1 MSGTIAIIPARGGSK
16 RIGRKNLMPLAGQ
29 PLVEHTVR
37 HALAADEVD
46 EVIVSTEDGDIAAV
60 AAGIGATVIA
70 RPPALADD
78 RSTSESALLHVLDAR
93 DAPDPELVVFLQAT
107 SPVRR
112 PADIDAAVRQLRAS
126 GADSLLSACRDHG
139 FIWVDS
145 ANGARPTNYDP
156 HDRPREQD
164 MPAQYRENGSIY
176 VFRTPVLRDGG
187 ARLGG
192 RVEIYEMDEWSSV
205 QIDEPEDF
213 ELAEW
218 ILSRRADLD
227 DDLPDPIGLV
237 VFDFDGVMTDNTV
250 LVDQDGREAVLA
262 HRGDGW
268 GLARLTEAQVP
279 LAVLSTEMN
288 PVVAARCSKL
298 GIPYVQGVADKEAAL
313 RTLIADHDTRPEN
326 VIYVGNDVNDL
337 PAMRVAGFPVV
348 VADAHEDAV
357 AAARLVLKRPGG
369 RGAVRELCDILLA
382 RLGAKEVKS

>member
-1 MSGTIAIIPARGGSK
+1 MSGTIAIIPARGGSE
-16 RIGRKNLMPLAGQ
+16 RIGRKNLLQLAGR

-46 EVIVSTEDGDIAAV
+46 EVIVSTEDYEIAAV
-60 AAGIGATVIA
+60 AAAAGATVIA
-70 RPPALADD
+70 RPTELADD

-93 DAPDPELVVFLQAT
+93 DGPDPELVVFLQAT

-126 GADSLLSACRDHG
+126 AADSLLSACRDHG
-139 FIWVDS
+139 FIWIDGPD
-145 ANGARPTNYDP
+145 GARPTNYDP
-156 HDRPREQD
+156 QHRPREQD
-164 MPAQYRENGSIY
+164 MPPRYRENGSIY

-192 RVEIYEMDEWSSV
+192 RIEIYEMDQWSSV
-205 QIDEPEDF
+205 QIDETEDV
-213 ELAEW
+213 ELAAW
-218 ILSRRADLD
+218 ILTRHANGG
-227 DDLPDPIGLV
+227 DLPDPVGLV

-268 GLARLTEAQVP
+268 GLARLTEAHVP
-279 LAVLSTEMN
+279 VAVLSTEMN

-298 GIPYVQGVADKEAAL
+298 GIPCLQGVPDKEVGL
-313 RTLIADHDTRPEN
+313 RSLIAEHATRAEH

-337 PAMRVAGFPVV
+337 PAMRLAGFPVA
-348 VADAHEDAV
+348 VADAHPDAV
-357 AAARLVLKRPGG
+357 AAARLVLNRPGG
-369 RGAVRELCDILLA
+369 RGAVRELCDILLS
-382 RLGAKEVKS
+382 RLDQQESPS